1 MNSPLRYF
9 YLALFGA
16 GSRLYY
22 RNLRVSGLEH
32 FPKNGPV
39 LVNANHSNA
48 FWDALMGGVFLNRHL
63 WFLARSDVFNTP
75 LKQKLLHAHG
85 VLPIYRLQE
94 GINSLD
100 KNKEAFQ
107 TCYDF
112 LSKGEVIAIFPEG
125 NCFRES
131 YLRPLKKGA
140 ARIAFGAAQYRAE
153 NKDLKIISIGINYDD
168 PDQLGSDLNIV
179 ISKPMNLHDYWPL
192 FEENQVK
199 AVNKLTDDI
208 RKQLDS
214 VHINLH
220 HKPHHQLFFFLKKY
234 FPNEAGLAADAAS
247 AHNYFQHLKHLSEQ
261 FNQLCHLNH
270 QELFALDDTAK
281 EYRHLLKKYRLRPG
295 GNPRA
300 NPYFFQDLMVG
311 IIVLLAGFPV
321 FLAGWILNIIPF
333 KIPFLLAK
341 KIVKQKEFFTSV
353 NLVVG
358 HLLFFFWYLFL
369 FTLFLLQTHSFS
381 AAFIATM
388 VSFLF
393 GWAALHYYR
402 RTITFFDQ
410 FRWMRLKKQN
420 KEQSSKLE
428 ALHLEISVAAKNLF
442 QTHKG

>member
-1 MNSPLRYF
+1 M
-9 YLALFGA
+9 ALFGA

-48 FWDALMGGVFLNRHL
+48 FWDALMGGVFLDRHL

-208 RKQLDS
+208 RKQLDA

-220 HKPHHQLFFFLKKY
+220 HKAHHSLFYFLKKY
-234 FPNEAGLAADAAS
+234 FGKEMGLPNEKEANPV
-247 AHNYFQHLKHLSEQ
+247 HFERLKHLSER
-261 FNQLCHLNH
+261 FNNLYQLNH
-270 QELFALDDTAK
+270 QELFALENTVN
-281 EYRHLLKKYRLRPG
+281 EFRQMLKKYRLKPG
-295 GNPRA
+295 GNPGA
-300 NPYFFQDLMVG
+300 NKYFFQDLLVR
-311 IIVLLAGFPV
+311 IIVLLAGFPL

-333 KIPFLLAK
+333 KLPFLLAK

-358 HLLFFFWYLFL
+358 HLLFFFWYLLL

-388 VSFLF
+388 VSFLL

-402 RTITFFDQ
+402 SATKLFDQ
-410 FRWMRLKKQN
+410 FRWMRFRKQN
-420 KEQSSKLE
+420 KAQCSKLE
-428 ALHLEISVAAKNLF
+428 AQYLEIAVTAKNLF
-442 QTHKG
+442 QIHKG

>member
-1 MNSPLRYF
+1 M
-9 YLALFGA
+9 ALFGA

-140 ARIAFGAAQYRAE
+140 ARIAFGAAQVQTS
-153 NKDLKIISIGINYDD
+153 NKDLKIVSIGINYDD
-168 PDQLGSDLNIV
+168 PDHLGSDLNII

-234 FPNEAGLAADAAS
+234 FPADAGLAADAAS

-261 FNQLCHLNH
+261 FNQLYSLNH
-270 QELFALDDTAK
+270 QGLFHLD
-281 EYRHLLKKYRLRPG
+281 EQVNQYRHLTKKHKLKPA
-295 GNPRA
+295 GNPIA
-300 NPYFFQDLMVG
+300 NPFFNQDLLVG
-311 IIVLLAGFPV
+311 FIVLLAGFPV
-321 FLAGWILNIIPF
+321 FLAGLILNILPF

-341 KIVKQKEFFTSV
+341 KIVKQKEFFSSV

-358 HLLFFFWYLFL
+358 HLLFFFWYLLL
-369 FTLFLLQTHSFS
+369 FTLFVVQTHSFS
-381 AAFIATM
+381 AAM
-388 VSFLF
+388 VASIVSLLL

-402 RTITFFDQ
+402 RTVKLLDQ
-410 FRWMRLKKQN
+410 LRWMRLKKQDIE
-420 KEQSSKLE
+420 KYLKLE
-428 ALHLEISVAAKNLF
+428 ALHREVSLLAKKLF
-442 QTHKG
+442 QSHKG